1 LVDGTGFKWERQPFV
16 RAPCPKVSK
25 VEDPLVP
32 PAGSAVRSRRAV
44 IAGAALAALF
54 VFRLL
59 YGLSSEFFFED
70 ETQIYLMG
78 LRWYA
83 TGEWPYFGPDVVWTE
98 SEIPGALQPLLVG
111 APFHVA
117 PIPEAPFVFLNLL
130 SFAALAA
137 FCRYITVRLPGL
149 PRWLVWGWLMTVPWT
164 LDYSTHVLNPSYVL
178 APAIV
183 FFIGFFEAM
192 PMFRLGVIREPTA
205 FVMMGAAIGWIMQI
219 HLSWPLLLP
228 YVAAAWLSSWRRGVR
243 AVSFDTGALVGGF
256 LLFGSLLIP
265 TYLVYGLGAGSGG
278 TLRNLR
284 PNWVSPYVA
293 LSTLARL
300 FSFASLEVW
309 RFIATDDGKRIMFL
323 VRSPWLA
330 PLAAVCWAAGI
341 WQPIWMLWR
350 WFRTASPLPD
360 WRAIRWLVA
369 ATVALVYASYWF
381 VLEPPQAH
389 AFYVVAP
396 IGFMFAA
403 YCWTFVDSPKWRRI
417 AGAML
422 AANIMFHAGQAWI
435 QAPEKSLFRNREVA
449 AAAIRLKQPEMFGH
463 RRPFAIAAGPAFLQD
478 PSRPYDVHRDI
489 QLSDTRL
496 DRGPGGVA
504 LWTFTL
510 RNHNPRVAY
519 RDIFYQ
525 THYRDESG
533 QILEEHHDRIKDF
546 FQPGAVATLDV
557 NDGLIT
563 TPFASATI
571 DVLGGDALLPLSVA
585 SEPP

>member
-1 LVDGTGFKWERQPFV
+1 VAIVGL
-16 RAPCPKVSK
+16 
-25 VEDPLVP
+25 
-32 PAGSAVRSRRAV
+32 
-44 IAGAALAALF
+44 ALAALF
-54 VFRLL
+54 AFRLL

-70 ETQIYLMG
+70 ETQIFLMG

-111 APFHVA
+111 VPLHIA
-117 PIPEAPFVFLNLL
+117 PIPEAPFVFLNIL

-137 FCRYITVRLPGL
+137 FAWYVTVRLPRL

-164 LDYSTHVLNPSYVL
+164 LDYSTHILNPSYVL
-178 APAIV
+178 APALV

-192 PMFRLGVIREPTA
+192 PMFRLGTFREPTA
-205 FVMMGAAIGWIMQI
+205 FVMMGAAIGWVMQI

-228 YVAAAWLSSWRRGVR
+228 YVALAWLAGWRRGVR
-243 AVSFDTGALVGGF
+243 AGALNTGAFAVGL

-265 TYLVYGLGAGSGG
+265 TFLVYGLGGGSGG

-284 PNWVSPYVA
+284 PQWVSPYVA

-300 FSFASLEVW
+300 FSFASLEIW

-323 VRSPWLA
+323 VRHAWMA

-341 WQPIWMLWR
+341 WQPIWMLGQ
-350 WFRTASPLPD
+350 WFRTASPLTD
-360 WRAIRWLVA
+360 WRAIKWLVA

-396 IGFMFAA
+396 VAFMFAA
-403 YCWTFVDSPKWRRI
+403 YCWTFVDSPRWRRI
-417 AGAML
+417 AGTIL
-422 AANIMFHAGQAWI
+422 AINVMFHAGQAWI

-463 RRPFAIAAGPAFLQD
+463 RRHFAIGGGPASLQD
-478 PSRPYDVHRDI
+478 PSRPHDVRQDI
-489 QLSDTRL
+489 QLSNTRL

-510 RNHNPRVAY
+510 RNGNQRVAY
-519 RDIFYQ
+519 RDVFYQ
-525 THYRDESG
+525 THYRDENG
-533 QILEEHHDRIKDF
+533 QVVEERHDRIKDI
-546 FQPGAVATLDV
+546 FQPGAVATLEV
-557 NDGLIT
+557 NDGLLT

-571 DVLGGDALLPLSVA
+571 DVLGGDALLPLVEG
-585 SEPP
+585 SESP